1 MLINVGCVLSHVLR
15 VVKDRL
21 IDLIH
26 LALKKVSLFE
36 FGMEVSN
43 LLLGAQWLSLV
54 SEVVL
59 QGAHSRRLLHAAVI
73 GSALGILLGPG
84 HL

>member
-43 LLLGAQWLSLV
+43 LLLGA
-54 SEVVL
+54 
-59 QGAHSRRLLHAAVI
+59 
-73 GSALGILLGPG
+73 
-84 HL
+84 